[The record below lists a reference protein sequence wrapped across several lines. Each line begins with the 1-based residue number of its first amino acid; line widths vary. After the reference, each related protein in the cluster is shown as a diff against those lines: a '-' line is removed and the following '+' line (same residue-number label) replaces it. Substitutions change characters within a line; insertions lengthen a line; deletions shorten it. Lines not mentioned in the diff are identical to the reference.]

1 MSQTFAVTL
10 ENFEPDVMQASAEKP
25 VVITF
30 TSAQFPESFTAAE
43 TLERLSAELQF
54 SLGKV
59 DLDSP
64 ENRQFIQVFRI
75 AALPDTRVIAEGKIA
90 EVLNGNLSEAEF
102 KDRLKPFFMSPEEQ
116 AKFEVIRLMESGSPE
131 NALPRAEALIAQN
144 PEDKSLLLLL
154 ARVYIRLSRIDEA
167 KTVLSRFSEKETEY
181 REAKSLLELMD
192 FHVESL
198 KTDVQGTEET
208 LYHKA
213 CVFAVR
219 ENYREAFDAFLE
231 LLQMNAEWNGG
242 AAKNAMLTLF
252 GVLGPKHA
260 LTWEYRAKLNRILF
274 I

>member
-1 MSQTFAVTL
+1 MSQIFAVSL
-10 ENFEPDVMQASAEKP
+10 ENFESEVMQASAEKP

-30 TSAQFPESFTAAE
+30 TSAQFPESFTVAE
-43 TLERLSAELQF
+43 TLERLAGELEF
-54 SLGKV
+54 SLGKT

-64 ENRQFIQVFRI
+64 ENRQFIQFFRI
-75 AALPDTRVIAEGKIA
+75 ASLPDTRVIAEGKIA

-102 KDRLKPFFMSPEEQ
+102 RDRLKPFFMNPEEL
-116 AKFEVIRLMESGSPE
+116 AKLEVVSLMESGAPE
-131 NALPRAEALIAQN
+131 EALRRIETLIAEK

-154 ARVYIRLSRIDEA
+154 ARIYIRLSKIDEA
-167 KTVLSRFSEKETEY
+167 KTVLNRISEKEQEY

-198 KTDVQGTEET
+198 KTEVQGTEET
-208 LYHKA
+208 LYHEA

-219 ENYREAFDAFLE
+219 ENYQEAFDTFLE
-231 LLQMNAEWNGG
+231 LLQRNAEWNGG
-242 AAKNAMLTLF
+242 AAKNAVLTLF
-252 GVLGPKHA
+252 GVLGAKHA